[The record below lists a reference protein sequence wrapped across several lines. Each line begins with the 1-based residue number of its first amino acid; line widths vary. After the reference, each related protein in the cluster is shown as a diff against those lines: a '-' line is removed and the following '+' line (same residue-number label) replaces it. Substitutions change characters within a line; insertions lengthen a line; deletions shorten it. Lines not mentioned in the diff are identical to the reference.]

1 MPPRVTLNPHLS
13 LDRLRDRYR
22 QAKEATEARRWHLL
36 YLIAQGWTIT
46 QAARVVDLSYDY
58 AKELVRRYNQL
69 GPNAIDR
76 RPSQRHR
83 SARSL
88 LTTEQQQELAQLLD
102 QPAPDGGPWS
112 GPKVAQWIAE
122 RTGRDRVWPQRGWEY
137 LQRLQEG
144 KPSNHRT
151 NGKQH

>member
-46 QAARVVDLSYDY
+46 QAARVVELSYDY
-58 AKELVRRYNQL
+58 AKELVRRYNQA

-76 RPSQRHR
+76 RPAQRHR
-83 SARSL
+83 SPRSL
-88 LTTEQQQELAQLLD
+88 LTTEQQQELAQLLH

-137 LQRLQEG
+137 LQRLQST
-144 KPSNHRT
+144 KQSAAKSPS
-151 NGKQH
+151 